1 MGGGGIEKMTLTLQF
16 RAEFVIRKVT
26 LLGAQ
31 VFRSDHVPANTGER
45 AE

>member
-16 RAEFVIRKVT
+16 RAEVGIKKVI

-31 VFRSDHVPANTGER
+31 LFRSDHVPASIGEP